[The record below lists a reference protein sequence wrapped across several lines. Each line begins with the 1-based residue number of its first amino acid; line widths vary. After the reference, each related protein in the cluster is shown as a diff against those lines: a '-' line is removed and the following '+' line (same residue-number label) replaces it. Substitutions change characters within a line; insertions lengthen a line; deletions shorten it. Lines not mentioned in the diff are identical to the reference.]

1 MTQSAKQAAKTESV
15 LFPDVFRKEVRVHF
29 DAPNQS
35 SDGGAL
41 LIGGLDHTLG
51 LCARIVAAIRDDRQI
66 GKIDHTLREMIEQ
79 RIYML
84 VSGYDDL
91 NDAQKLRADPVF
103 KFMCAAAEGELAST
117 STLCRLENSVTARD
131 LYRIGESLLEWQL
144 KHQRRIRNQKPR
156 IVTIDVDPTDDP
168 THGQQEF
175 ACFNGHYDTYCY
187 LPLLASLTFHD
198 HWGNEE
204 PEQYLCAAILRPG
217 NAAASEG
224 ARGLLRRI
232 FRKLHE
238 TYPGIVIRVRLD
250 GGFATPQMF
259 DFLEEQ
265 NVKYLVNMGR
275 NSVLKT
281 QAEALMEKARTCSKN
296 SGQSERFYG
305 ECYYAAGT
313 WSKKRRVIIKAEVTR
328 CDGSEAKDNPR
339 FVVTNMSGDAEGLY
353 RFTYCQRGDMENR
366 IKELHAVGLGRTS
379 CNSFLANQ
387 LRVFLA
393 AAAYMLLQELR
404 RRLKG
409 TALARAQVWRLR
421 ESLLKLG
428 ASVREVTRKLYVSLP
443 DSAPYAHLW
452 CVLARGLSPVRVQ
465 T

>member
-1 MTQSAKQAAKTESV
+1 MTQSAKQAAKIESV
-15 LFPDVFRKEVRVHF
+15 LFQDVFSKDVQVQF

-35 SDGGAL
+35 SDGGAV

-51 LCARIVAAIRDDRQI
+51 LCARVVAAIRDNRQA
-66 GKIDHTLREMIEQ
+66 GKIGHTLREMIAQ

-84 VSGYDDL
+84 ASGYDDL
-91 NDAQKLRADPVF
+91 NDAQKLRSDPIF
-103 KFMCAAAEGELAST
+103 KFMCASAAGELASS

-131 LYRIGESLLEWQL
+131 LWRIGESLLEWQL

-156 IVTIDVDPTDDP
+156 IVTLDVDPTDDP

-175 ACFNGHYDTYCY
+175 TCFNGHYDTYCY
-187 LPLLASLTFHD
+187 LPLLATLTFHD
-198 HWGNEE
+198 RWGNEE
-204 PEQYLCAAILRPG
+204 QEQYLCAAILRPG
-217 NAAASEG
+217 NAAATEG

-232 FRKLHE
+232 FRKLRE
-238 TYPGIVIRVRLD
+238 AYPGIVIRVRLD

-275 NSVLKT
+275 NSVLKA
-281 QAEALMEKARTCSKN
+281 QAEALLVKARTCAKK

-313 WSKKRRVIIKAEVTR
+313 WSKKRRVIVKAEVTR
-328 CDGSEAKDNPR
+328 CDGRDPKDNPR

-379 CNSFLANQ
+379 CTSFLANQ

-409 TALARAQVWRLR
+409 TPLARAQIWRLR
-421 ESLLKLG
+421 ENLLKLG
-428 ASVREVTRKLYVSLP
+428 ARVREVTRKFYVSLP
-443 DSAPYAHLW
+443 ESAPFARVW
-452 CVLARGLSPVRVQ
+452 CSLVSGLGRV
-465 T
+465 TVPT